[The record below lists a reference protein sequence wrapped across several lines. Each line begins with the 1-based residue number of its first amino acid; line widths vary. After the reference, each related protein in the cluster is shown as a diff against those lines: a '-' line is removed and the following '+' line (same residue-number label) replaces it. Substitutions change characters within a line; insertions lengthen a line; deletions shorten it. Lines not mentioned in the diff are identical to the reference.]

1 MTNEQINVAIGK
13 WEGPIPRF
21 FAGRLY
27 VEDDVQ
33 GGTGD
38 TPDEAVEDYFANH
51 ADDEVDYVDEDES
64 GTFTVEIYAVH
75 EPIEDGE
82 EPDWDWELG
91 RCVEK
96 RVFKWH
102 REPDPEWQGLERIVY
117 LQNASLKEGEK

>member
-38 TPDEAVEDYFANH
+38 TPDDPPEPVGGFHFLGLLRNGPRRAEDHPLSTRRGGQRMSRIRKPKASPPKF
-51 ADDEVDYVDEDES
+51 
-64 GTFTVEIYAVH
+64 
-75 EPIEDGE
+75 
-82 EPDWDWELG
+82 G
-91 RCVEK
+91 RQTCC
-96 RVFKWH
+96 
-102 REPDPEWQGLERIVY
+102 
-117 LQNASLKEGEK
+117 

>member
-51 ADDEVDYVDEDES
+51 GSGRILDQVWKDQVNLSVKVVTRSSLLRELSQLNTRLES
-64 GTFTVEIYAVH
+64 
-75 EPIEDGE
+75 
-82 EPDWDWELG
+82 
-91 RCVEK
+91 
-96 RVFKWH
+96 
-102 REPDPEWQGLERIVY
+102 
-117 LQNASLKEGEK
+117 